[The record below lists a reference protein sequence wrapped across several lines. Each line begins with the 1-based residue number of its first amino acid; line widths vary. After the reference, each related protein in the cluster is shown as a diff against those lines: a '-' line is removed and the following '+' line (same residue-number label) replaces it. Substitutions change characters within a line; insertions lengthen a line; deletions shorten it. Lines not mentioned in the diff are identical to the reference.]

1 MLFLY
6 FFLRNLRL
14 SANYA
19 EFVVLLQICLPD
31 TNFKIIRVC
40 QSDVFS
46 NKLKVSLFDRYDSN
60 NNMLGNPVLH
70 AMRSL
75 FPRKER
81 LIFCIFIYLL
91 ALTYYVNMLYTRL
104 PKCVSETLFSVTLDP
119 T

>member
-1 MLFLY
+1 MLLLY

-14 SANYA
+14 SPKYA

-31 TNFKIIRVC
+31 TNFKILLVR
-40 QSDVFS
+40 QSNVFS

-81 LIFCIFIYLL
+81 LIYSVYLF
-91 ALTYYVNMLYTRL
+91 TSS
-104 PKCVSETLFSVTLDP
+104 P
-119 T
+119 

>member
-14 SANYA
+14 SPKYA

-31 TNFKIIRVC
+31 TNFKILVILGVR
-40 QSDVFS
+40 QSNVFS

-60 NNMLGNPVLH
+60 NNVLGNPVLH

-81 LIFCIFIYLL
+81 LIYSVYLF
-91 ALTYYVNMLYTRL
+91 TSS
-104 PKCVSETLFSVTLDP
+104 P
-119 T
+119 